1 MKAIPDIIYAHDDE
15 KAQALDLLLPE
26 NDEFYAVVFIHGGG
40 LEGGDKT
47 NDKSHFDYLLS
58 RGYAVVAPNYRMYPN
73 AKYPEYVEDAAA
85 AVAWAFE
92 HINEYGKCKGIIVGG
107 SSAGGYLSMMLC
119 FDKRWLA
126 PHGIKP
132 TDVKAWLHIA
142 GQPTCHF
149 NYLKY
154 DRGIDSRRVIVDETS
169 PLYHIGEDGE
179 YSPMLF
185 TVSDNDMKNRY
196 EQTVLVMSTMKH
208 FGHEDKTEMKLFH
221 GTHCQYH
228 NQSNENGENLLGVAE
243 CEFMEKALKNQ

>member
-1 MKAIPDIIYAHDDE
+1 MQLISDIAYGRTHE
-15 KAQALDLLLPE
+15 SQKLDLHLPD
-26 NDEFYAVVFIHGGG
+26 NDKFYAVVFIHGGG
-40 LEGGDKT
+40 LEHGDKA
-47 NDKSHFDYLLS
+47 NDKAHFDHLVS
-58 RGYAVVAPNYRMYPN
+58 NGFAVIAPNYRMYPH

-85 AVAWAFE
+85 TVAWTFE
-92 HINEYGKCKGIIVGG
+92 NIDKYGKCKGIFVGG

-126 PHGIKP
+126 PYGIKP
-132 TDVKAWLHIA
+132 TDVIGWLHIA

-154 DRGIDSRRVIVDETS
+154 DRATDSRRVIVDETA
-169 PLYHIGEDGE
+169 PLYHIGEDEE

-196 EQTVLVMSTMKH
+196 EQTMLVLSTMKH
-208 FGHEDKTEMKLFH
+208 FGHENKTELKLFH

-228 NQSNENGENLLGVAE
+228 KQSNENGENLLGVAE
-243 CEFMEKALKNQ
+243 CEFMKKIINNN